1 MASDTGLNQT
11 AATTAVNAIISGG
24 ADVRLLNTAVS
35 YDDVAA
41 DIDTKEV
48 SATDYSPANVP
59 EADWNIAYD
68 AANGELTLTNSAVV
82 DFGEVANDY
91 GVVVDVVIQDPTTDE
106 FIRAD
111 EVNDPDITAGE
122 QVRFPA
128 GEITYTLGP

>member
-48 SATDYSPANVP
+48 SATDYSPVNVP

-111 EVNDPDITAGE
+111 EVNDPEITTGE
-122 QVRFPA
+122 LVRFPA

>member
-48 SATDYSPANVP
+48 SATDYSPVNVP

-68 AANGELTLTNSAVV
+68 AANGGLTLTNSAVV

-128 GEITYTLGP
+128 GEITYTLGA

>member
-48 SATDYSPANVP
+48 SATDYSPVNVP